1 MKKKILAMLCCMTM
15 AAASLT
21 GCGGDKAAQTGAETG
36 TEAGAG
42 TEAAAS
48 SSGGDTKIAL
58 ITMDSIDQH
67 WVTLN
72 EGAQKAASELG
83 VTVDFMAPNTK
94 DDAQQIECVNNA
106 VAGGY
111 KAIIVAANGPDAI
124 SSALKEASSAGV
136 KIVYVDSPANVDAE
150 ATYSTDNKAA
160 GTTAGQE
167 MIKALEA
174 AGVTSGDIGIVNVNA
189 ATDSCVMREEGFRA
203 AFEGSSFTILETQY
217 GEGDAAKSQSIAENY
232 ITQGVVGI
240 FGCNEGSTTGTGNAI
255 KAAGNAGIVGV
266 GFDKSDAIQNLIKDG
281 HLLCTM
287 AQNPDV
293 MGYEGVKAAVA
304 AINGESLGGK
314 VEDTG
319 VSVINAEALGGAAPA
334 SDGAATA
341 SKEWKIALITM
352 DSIDQHWVTL
362 NDGAQAK
369 AEELGVSVTFMAP
382 NTKDDAQQIECVNN
396 AVAGGYD
403 AIMVAANGPD
413 AISSALNE
421 ASAAGVKIVYV
432 DSPANVDAEATF
444 STDNKAAGAT
454 AGQEMIKAL
463 EAAGVTSGDIGIINV
478 NAATDSCVMREEGFR
493 SAFEGTGFT
502 ILETQ
507 YGEGDAAKSQS
518 IAENYI
524 TQGVVGVF
532 GCNEGSTTGA
542 GNAIKAGGN
551 PDIVG
556 VGFDKSDAIMNLIAD
571 GNLLCTM
578 AQNPDMMGSMGVEA
592 CVKALEGE
600 SLGGKVED
608 TGVSVLTK

>member
-15 AAASLT
+15 VAASLT
-21 GCGGDKAAQTGAETG
+21 GCSGDKAAQTGA
-36 TEAGAG
+36 GAG
-42 TEAAAS
+42 TDAAAPA
-48 SSGGDTKIAL
+48 SGGDTKIAL

-150 ATYSTDNKAA
+150 ATFSTDNKAA

-203 AFEGSSFTILETQY
+203 AFEGSSYNILETQY

-255 KAAGNAGIVGV
+255 KAAGNSGIVGV

-281 HLLCTM
+281 CLLCTM

-314 VEDTG
+314 VTDTG

-334 SDGAATA
+334 SDGAAA

-352 DSIDQHWVTL
+352 DSIDQHWVSL
-362 NDGAQAK
+362 NEGAQAK
-369 AEELGVSVTFMAP
+369 AKELGVSVTFMAP

-493 SAFEGTGFT
+493 SAFEGTGFN
-502 ILETQ
+502 IMETQ

-524 TQGVVGVF
+524 TQGVVGIF

-551 PDIVG
+551 ADIVG

-571 GNLLCTM
+571 GHLLCTM
-578 AQNPDMMGSMGVEA
+578 AQNPDVMGSMGVEA